1 MRKGGGGKRGFLIMV
16 TKSKEPKKE
25 TKKETKKATKTTK
38 KTTKTTKK
46 PKVVKKITKEDRIAL
61 EEKRLIKYLKNKA
74 IDDDKL
80 NIALD
85 LIRDIAYMT
94 VSTDILKAEVDNYGM
109 TEEYQNGANQRGRK
123 KSASFEAYLNMTKQK
138 SALIKQLTDLLPADE
153 YNPTDS
159 PENEEEDVDPFE
171 DFLKVR
177 SNKND
182 TYYRVQQANRN

>member
-1 MRKGGGGKRGFLIMV
+1 MRKGGGGKRGNFIMV
-16 TKSKEPKKE
+16 SKPKE
-25 TKKETKKATKTTK
+25 TVKTVKKTEKTTK
-38 KTTKTTKK
+38 KAVT
-46 PKVVKKITKEDRIAL
+46 VKNITKEDKIAR

-94 VSTDILKAEVDNYGM
+94 VSTDMLKAEVDTYGM

-159 PENEEEDVDPFE
+159 PEIEEEESDPFE

>member
-1 MRKGGGGKRGFLIMV
+1 MV
-16 TKSKEPKKE
+16 TKSKESKTEKKEPKK
-25 TKKETKKATKTTK
+25 TVKKATKTTK
-38 KTTKTTKK
+38 KVKT
-46 PKVVKKITKEDRIAL
+46 VKKISKEERIAQ
-61 EEKRLIKYLKNKA
+61 EEKRLIKFLKNKA

-80 NIALD
+80 NIAMD
-85 LIRDIAYMT
+85 LIKDIAYMT
-94 VSTDILKAEVDNYGM
+94 ISTDILKTEVDTYGM

-153 YNPTDS
+153 YKPTDL
-159 PENEEEDVDPFE
+159 PENEPDEFE